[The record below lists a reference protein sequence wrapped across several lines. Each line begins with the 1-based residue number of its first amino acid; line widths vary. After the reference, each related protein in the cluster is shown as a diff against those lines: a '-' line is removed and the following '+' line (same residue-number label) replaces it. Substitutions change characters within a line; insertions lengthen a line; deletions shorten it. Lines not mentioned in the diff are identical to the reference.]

1 MFHNHPEPGLARFRA
16 AEAWHEPD
24 GRQCGAGRMSAV
36 RAIDAI
42 DRKLLGELQ
51 RDASLSLADLAER
64 VGAST
69 ASCWRRIRALE
80 ADGVLGRHVRLVD
93 ATRLG
98 RGVNVLCHVRMK
110 THSAESTE
118 SFESFVASR
127 DEIIECYSMSGDW
140 DYLLR
145 ILVADVEDY
154 SHFLMRVVLRHP
166 AIATGSSHFALAQVK
181 YTTAVPL

>member
-1 MFHNHPEPGLARFRA
+1 
-16 AEAWHEPD
+16 
-24 GRQCGAGRMSAV
+24 MSAT
-36 RAIDAI
+36 RDLDAI
-42 DRKLLGELQ
+42 DRKLLSELQ
-51 RDASLSLADLAER
+51 RDASLSHAELAER

-80 ADGVLGRHVRLVD
+80 TDGVLGRQVRLVD
-93 ATRLG
+93 ATRIG

-110 THSAESTE
+110 SHSAEATE
-118 SFESFVASR
+118 AFESFVASR

-154 SHFLMRVVLRHP
+154 NRFLMRIVLRHP
-166 AIATGSSHFALAQVK
+166 SVATGSSHFALAQVK
-181 YTTAVPL
+181 YTTAVPI